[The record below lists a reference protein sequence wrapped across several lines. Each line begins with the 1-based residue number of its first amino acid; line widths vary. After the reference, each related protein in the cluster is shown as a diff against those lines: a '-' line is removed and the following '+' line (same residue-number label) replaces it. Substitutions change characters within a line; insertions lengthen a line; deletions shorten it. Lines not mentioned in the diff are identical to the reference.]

1 MRAPS
6 DSKQVKNLDPNSRL
20 HGQGAQGRQFDSR
33 SVRDI
38 FAEQD
43 LPDRVRRFGPTAA
56 LSERGGLRGWGVR
69 GQRLGRT
76 EKASNAFPVFTLTS
90 SLRPLASIS
99 RIRYHRWLSG
109 ERTQRS
115 ARERTSATAVS
126 AGRGLKSPD
135 VPEFLPSPSIPGC
148 AQIPIEN
155 FFSLLQHPRRG
166 EVATKDFCGI
176 LCVAK

>member
-20 HGQGAQGRQFDSR
+20 HGQGAQGRQFDAR

-90 SLRPLASIS
+90 SLQPLASIS
-99 RIRYHRWLSG
+99 RIRYHRWLQANELKGPLGKELPRPLCRPG
-109 ERTQRS
+109 E
-115 ARERTSATAVS
+115 
-126 AGRGLKSPD
+126 LKVTRCPGI
-135 VPEFLPSPSIPGC
+135 PS
-148 AQIPIEN
+148 
-155 FFSLLQHPRRG
+155 
-166 EVATKDFCGI
+166 
-176 LCVAK
+176 